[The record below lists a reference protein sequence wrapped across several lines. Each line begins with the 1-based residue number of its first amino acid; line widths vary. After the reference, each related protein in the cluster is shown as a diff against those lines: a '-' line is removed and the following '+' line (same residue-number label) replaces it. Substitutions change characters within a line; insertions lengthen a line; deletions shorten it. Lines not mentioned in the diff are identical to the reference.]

1 MRVSARQKA
10 IRDALTACGRFVSAQ
25 DLHAGLRDAGVRVGL
40 TTVYRTL
47 QLLAGDGRADVVI
60 REDGQRA
67 YRACA
72 RGAHHHHLICRR
84 CGNTAEVQEA
94 TLERWV
100 ADTGRRHGF
109 SDITHIAE
117 IFGICPSCSAAARTP
132 RQARGPGGPS
142 PR

>member
-1 MRVSARQKA
+1 MRVSARQKT
-10 IRDALTACGRFVSAQ
+10 IRDALMACGRFVSAQ
-25 DLHAGLRDAGVRVGL
+25 DLHARLRDAGVRVGL

-47 QLLAGDGRADVVI
+47 QLLAGEGSADVVM

-72 RGAHHHHLICRR
+72 STAHHHHLICRR

-94 TLERWV
+94 ALERWV
-100 ADTGRRHGF
+100 AGTGRRHGF
-109 SDITHIAE
+109 AGLTHIAE
-117 IFGICPSCSAAARTP
+117 VFGTCPSCSAPDRAP
-132 RQARGPGGPS
+132 RQAAGPGGRS